1 MTLAFLF
8 VTEKTTTD
16 LENACPRHPGPLCV
30 RISETVPPSE
40 ITVEGERG

>member
-16 LENACPRHPGPLCV
+16 LENACPRHPGRPLCQDQ
-30 RISETVPPSE
+30 
-40 ITVEGERG
+40 